1 MMRHAHQLIPR
12 SSNLYGPSLLR
23 RISVLL
29 SWCVV
34 GAFVWTVTGASLS
47 AQGTHMIKKEAFGA
61 TRNGKPV
68 ELYTLTNQHGME
80 VRIMTYG
87 GIVVSLRAPD
97 KNGHFADVV
106 LGSDKLDGYLG
117 GSPYFGALI
126 GRYGNR
132 IANARFTLD
141 GKEYVLAKN
150 NGPNSLHGGIKGF
163 DKVVW
168 QAEPV
173 EKTGETGL
181 ILKYTSADGEE
192 GYPGTLNATVTY
204 RLDEENELT
213 INYRATTDK
222 ATPVNLT
229 NHSYFNLAG
238 EGNGNILA
246 HVLMLNADHFTPVNE
261 TLIPTGEISSVK
273 GTPLD
278 FTQPTAIGARINDH
292 YEQLVLG
299 HGYDHNFVINRKA
312 PGLAFAARVY
322 EPTSGR
328 VLEVYTSQPGVQ
340 FYTGNFLN
348 GTITGKHG
356 HVYMQRSAFCLETQH
371 YPDSPN
377 QPSFPSTI
385 LRPGEIYQSTTA
397 YKFSTR

>member
-1 MMRHAHQLIPR
+1 MMRHAHQLIIR

-34 GAFVWTVTGASLS
+34 GAFVWTFTGASLS

-61 TRNGKPV
+61 TRDGKPV

-87 GIVVSLRAPD
+87 GIIVSLRAPD
-97 KNGHFADVV
+97 KNGKFADVV
-106 LGSDKLDGYLG
+106 LGFDKLDGYLG
-117 GSPYFGALI
+117 GSPYFGALV

-132 IANARFTLD
+132 IANARFALD
-141 GKEYVLAKN
+141 GKEYALAKN

-168 QAEPV
+168 QAESV
-173 EKTGETGL
+173 EKTGDVGL
-181 ILKYTSADGEE
+181 ILKYTSVDGEE
-192 GYPGTLNATVTY
+192 GYPGTLHVTVTY

-229 NHSYFNLAG
+229 NHTYFNLAG

-246 HVLMLNADHFTPVNE
+246 HVLMLNADHFTPVNQ
-261 TLIPTGEISSVK
+261 TLIPTGRRR
-273 GTPLD
+273 
-278 FTQPTAIGARINDH
+278 ARSR
-292 YEQLVLG
+292 LWVAM
-299 HGYDHNFVINRKA
+299 R
-312 PGLAFAARVY
+312 AARPVWRTR
-322 EPTSGR
+322 PMRTPITS
-328 VLEVYTSQPGVQ
+328 
-340 FYTGNFLN
+340 
-348 GTITGKHG
+348 
-356 HVYMQRSAFCLETQH
+356 SAV
-371 YPDSPN
+371 
-377 QPSFPSTI
+377 
-385 LRPGEIYQSTTA
+385 
-397 YKFSTR
+397 